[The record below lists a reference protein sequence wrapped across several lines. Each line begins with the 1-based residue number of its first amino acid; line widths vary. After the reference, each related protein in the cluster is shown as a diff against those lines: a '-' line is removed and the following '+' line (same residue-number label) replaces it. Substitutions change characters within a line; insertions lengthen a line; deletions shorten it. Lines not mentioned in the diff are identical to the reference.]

1 MKLNFSAIIL
11 AICFVGFSTSCFQ
24 RVNCDSSDD
33 KNLGNIDYS
42 NQFKQFN
49 IEKSNNTISFSN
61 STEELTFTR
70 KNNPELRPRRLND
83 TKICESIDVKSYTAY
98 AYYEYENLEST
109 FSMDTA
115 ILVLTPEI
123 EKIGD
128 KRGESLYI
136 NFSKEGAGT
145 VKARVP
151 ISNID
156 TTKTYQP
163 FGELFKFQA
172 SIQIGNQTF
181 ENIWSFRKD
190 NMGIYYSK
198 SSGVIALETNA
209 KFYFRN

>member
-1 MKLNFSAIIL
+1 MKLSCTAIVL
-11 AICFVGFSTSCFQ
+11 AICFIGFSTSCFH
-24 RVNCDSSDD
+24 RVNCDSSND
-33 KNLGNIDYS
+33 KKLGNIEYS

-49 IEKSNNTISFSN
+49 IEKFNNTISFSN
-61 STEELTFTR
+61 TSEQFTFTR

-83 TKICESIDVKSYTAY
+83 SKVCESINIKPYTAF
-98 AYYEYENLEST
+98 AYYEYDNLEST
-109 FSMDTA
+109 FLMDSA
-115 ILVLTPEI
+115 VLVLTPEI
-123 EKIGD
+123 EKLGN

-136 NFSKEGAGT
+136 NFGKEGAGT

-163 FGELFKFQA
+163 FGELFKFQNR
-172 SIQIGNQTF
+172 IQIGNQEF

-198 SSGVIALETNA
+198 NLGIVALEANG